1 MWLVTV
7 PSGFLLYTLSWHRGC
22 REPCQ
27 LSRVGWLQLVEQSQD
42 SEAIP
47 LGSQHVLQGSY
58 VSLIVSAPSSVC
70 MSQMLGCASRGWEHG
85 QKQVLWEPGP
95 VAGRGIRTGKGTGE
109 WEEAEAECHG
119 AWSTRGAWWELHSGF
134 CLQQLWRLTAGDI
147 GPDRRRHL
155 IGWRDTCSC
164 SRLLSFH
171 LLDTGRAL
179 YSEVCEVGRTNICSV
194 RRGRGHYVF
203 SPGPFCSHFS
213 DKETDSGG
221 R

>member
-1 MWLVTV
+1 M
-7 PSGFLLYTLSWHRGC
+7 
-22 REPCQ
+22 
-27 LSRVGWLQLVEQSQD
+27 QLVEQSQD
-42 SEAIP
+42 SAAIP

-70 MSQMLGCASRGWEHG
+70 MSQMLGCALRGWEHG

-95 VAGRGIRTGKGTGE
+95 AAGRGDKNGE
-109 WEEAEAECHG
+109 GNWGMGGGGSRMPWRVE
-119 AWSTRGAWWELHSGF
+119 SRGAWWELHSGF

-203 SPGPFCSHFS
+203 SPGPFRSHFS
-213 DKETDSGG
+213 DEETDSGG

>member
-1 MWLVTV
+1 MVCTLGIHGEGSRNREFGGTYREVLWLVTV
-7 PSGFLLYTLSWHRGC
+7 PTGFLLYTLSWHRGC

-27 LSRVGWLQLVEQSQD
+27 LSRVGWLQLAEQSQD

-119 AWSTRGAWWELHSGF
+119 ARGVQGCMVGTA
-134 CLQQLWRLTAGDI
+134 LWV
-147 GPDRRRHL
+147 
-155 IGWRDTCSC
+155 
-164 SRLLSFH
+164 LSPA
-171 LLDTGRAL
+171 AL
-179 YSEVCEVGRTNICSV
+179 
-194 RRGRGHYVF
+194 
-203 SPGPFCSHFS
+203 
-213 DKETDSGG
+213 ETDSRGH
-221 R
+221 RA